1 MTARVQR
8 ADATAKTP
16 HTPLTAANNLAPF
29 YRRVT
34 GITMGFIST
43 NSGGILSTWLFP
55 KPPFY
60 KGTDVLLGLS
70 ASIVVFALLNMAYL
84 GNENR
89 KRARAGGFETDA
101 APGDDGV
108 PGDRS
113 VHYRY
118 IL

>member
-1 MTARVQR
+1 VSWGLDLGTRPKHANSKQHR
-8 ADATAKTP
+8 
-16 HTPLTAANNLAPF
+16 LTH
-29 YRRVT
+29 
-34 GITMGFIST
+34 S
-43 NSGGILSTWLFP
+43 WLFP
-55 KPPFY
+55 KPPFN

-70 ASIVVFALLNMAYL
+70 ASIVLFALLNMAYL
-84 GNENR
+84 GYENK
-89 KRARAGGFETDA
+89 KRARAGGFEGNA